1 MTKSSGTILAGE
13 GRPEGRG
20 AGTAPRKQ
28 RPFYAKL
35 HNQVI
40 AAIILGIAVG
50 ALWPDMAV
58 RMKPL
63 GDGFIRLLSMMITPI
78 VFCVIVSGIAQM
90 GSAGRLARISVKS
103 LGYFYVVST
112 LALLLGLV
120 VANLIPTGTGLN
132 ANPHSIDTSGITGY
146 VTTAS
151 EQGVVPFLINIIP
164 VTPIDA
170 FAKGAIL
177 QVVLMAILFGL
188 ALLFLRERAGAITS
202 LIDQL
207 SRVVFAVVEMIV
219 ALSAIGAF
227 GAMAYTVGRFGL
239 HALLPLLKLVLVFYG
254 TCLVFV
260 VMVLAPIARRAGF
273 SLARFCRYI
282 VDELLLL
289 LSIANSEALLPRLME
304 KLERLGVSKP
314 VVGVVVPT
322 GYSFNLAGSSI
333 YFTLSVIFIAQAT
346 NTPLSLER
354 QVVILL
360 LTMLMSKGATGFT
373 GSGFVVLAG
382 TLAAL
387 PDIPMA
393 GLALLLGI
401 DPFMQRG
408 RGITN
413 YIGNGVAA
421 IAIAAWEKEVD
432 VPELRRRLASGAEA
446 GADAGGPDG
455 VNPDA
460 TGARVDNAQ
469 GIPPDPGAESQQP
482 SQMPQPSVTSQPYG
496 AP

>member
-1 MTKSSGTILAGE
+1 MK
-13 GRPEGRG
+13 
-20 AGTAPRKQ
+20 K
-28 RPFYAKL
+28 RPFYTKL
-35 HNQVI
+35 HSQVI
-40 AAIILGIAVG
+40 AGIALAIAVG
-50 ALWPDMAV
+50 ALWPDKAV

-63 GDGFIRLLSMMITPI
+63 GDGFIKLLSMMITPI

-90 GSAGRLARISVKS
+90 GSAGRLVRISVKS
-103 LGYFYVVST
+103 LIYFYGVST

-120 VANLIPTGTGLN
+120 AGNLIPTGTGLK

-146 VTTAS
+146 VTIAS
-151 EQGVVPFLINIIP
+151 EQGVVPFLLNMIP
-164 VTPIDA
+164 VTPIEA
-170 FAKGAIL
+170 FAKGAVL
-177 QVVLMAILFGL
+177 QVVLISILFGL
-188 ALLFLRERAGAITS
+188 ALLFLRDRASAITK

-207 SRVVFAVVEMIV
+207 SRVVFKVVEMIV

-239 HALLPLLKLVLVFYG
+239 HALLPLLKLLLVFYG

-260 VMVLAPIARRAGF
+260 LIVLAAIARWAGF

-282 VDELLLL
+282 GDELLLL

-304 KLERLGVSKP
+304 RLERLGVSKP

-322 GYSFNLAGSSI
+322 GYSFNLDGSSI
-333 YFTLSVIFIAQAT
+333 YFTLALIFIAQAT
-346 NTPLSLER
+346 NTPLTLER
-354 QVVILL
+354 QLAVLL

-387 PDIPMA
+387 PEIPTA

-408 RGITN
+408 RGLTN

-432 VPELRRRLASGAEA
+432 LPELNRRLASGPEPSPYN
-446 GADAGGPDG
+446 ADAHSASSDDTHPHRTQS
-455 VNPDA
+455 VLA
-460 TGARVDNAQ
+460 
-469 GIPPDPGAESQQP
+469 IESQQP
-482 SQMPQPSVTSQPYG
+482 SVTPLAAPPSSFER
-496 AP
+496 